1 MCCYK
6 RCEQAPESSKTEIKP
21 KQYCVCT
28 SFRAPFWIIWRMLV
42 LLLSSCNWSFVSTDH
57 KRIEMKWNS
66 NLNSTDIF
74 FWICLL
80 FLLFGLSFNVFFSF
94 VFVIHEIKVD
104 SRIIFDIL
112 ISLFRHRRLGLAT
125 KGKKTT
131 KRDTDLVFQDS
142 ENCLVTGCIWP

>member
-1 MCCYK
+1 MKFKFKFDRYFFGFVCC
-6 RCEQAPESSKTEIKP
+6 
-21 KQYCVCT
+21 
-28 SFRAPFWIIWRMLV
+28 FW
-42 LLLSSCNWSFVSTDH
+42 F
-57 KRIEMKWNS
+57 
-66 NLNSTDIF
+66 IF
-74 FWICLL
+74 
-80 FLLFGLSFNVFFSF
+80 FNVFFSF